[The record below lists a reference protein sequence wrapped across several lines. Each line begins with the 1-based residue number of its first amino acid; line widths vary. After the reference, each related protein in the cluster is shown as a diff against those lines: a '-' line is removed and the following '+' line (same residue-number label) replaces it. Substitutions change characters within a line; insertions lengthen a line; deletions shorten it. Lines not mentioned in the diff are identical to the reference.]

1 MVNFA
6 TFDFRQESGE
16 IFALGVPFHHSRP
29 RLDFYSFWRKKSAK
43 KVRQLLEGEGAKG
56 KEGERNKR
64 RGISIQSQHTMQS
77 VLLHNIAA
85 VSESSSSSFV
95 DCFDLAAFA
104 AAVEGGLKNKTGAQG
119 RNSFSGGQS
128 GRTCG
133 QRGRRS

>member
-1 MVNFA
+1 
-6 TFDFRQESGE
+6 
-16 IFALGVPFHHSRP
+16 
-29 RLDFYSFWRKKSAK
+29 
-43 KVRQLLEGEGAKG
+43 
-56 KEGERNKR
+56 
-64 RGISIQSQHTMQS
+64 MQS

-85 VSESSSSSFV
+85 VSESSPSSFV
-95 DCFDLAAFA
+95 DCFDFASA

>member
-1 MVNFA
+1 MKF
-6 TFDFRQESGE
+6 FD
-16 IFALGVPFHHSRP
+16 LGVPFHRLL
-29 RLDFYSFWRKKSAK
+29 RLDFYSFWRKKLAK
-43 KVRQLLEGEGAKG
+43 KVRQLLEVGGAKRKR

-85 VSESSSSSFV
+85 VSESSSSFV

-104 AAVEGGLKNKTGAQG
+104 VEGGLKNKTGDQG

>member
-1 MVNFA
+1 MKFGSSIPSPTTIGFLFLLEEEV
-6 TFDFRQESGE
+6 S
-16 IFALGVPFHHSRP
+16 
-29 RLDFYSFWRKKSAK
+29 KK
-43 KVRQLLEGEGAKG
+43 KVRQLLEGEGAKRKR

-85 VSESSSSSFV
+85 VSESSSSFV

-104 AAVEGGLKNKTGAQG
+104 VAAVEGGLKNKTGAQG